1 MESDQE
7 LDESILSLS
16 QIDYENLE
24 VTDEVGGDDSI
35 EEIIVE
41 RKEGFMGSRDK
52 NKSEE
57 VEKGSVEK
65 SSKKHEE
72 RCFNYSLD
80 PLSEEC
86 AECCAE
92 EIQLV
97 VNRDYSNDSDDK
109 SPMVQKRGM
118 NDMKLKK
125 QMKMMGLSRIQKNQ
139 GAEDDGAQQNKNDQG
154 DEKGQ

>member
-41 RKEGFMGSRDK
+41 RKEGFMGSRDE
-52 NKSEE
+52 NRSEE

-65 SSKKHEE
+65 SSKKNEE
-72 RCFNYSLD
+72 SMKVIKEK
-80 PLSEEC
+80 EET
-86 AECCAE
+86 
-92 EIQLV
+92 
-97 VNRDYSNDSDDK
+97 
-109 SPMVQKRGM
+109 
-118 NDMKLKK
+118 MKWKWK
-125 QMKMMGLSRIQKNQ
+125 C
-139 GAEDDGAQQNKNDQG
+139 
-154 DEKGQ
+154 